1 MLSMALIFRLYCAVD
16 IRLATEDCFFYTI
29 WSIYG
34 RFLKQTQLI
43 VLDYIHQETITSGYQ
58 KWHVHI
64 LDSRS
69 QQPHQY
75 CIPAK
80 ENAISVNQKW
90 LCDSLY
96 GSRPWTRNCNET
108 NRNLEELSSECLGV
122 SEWDTYKNIKSNPLP
137 LL

>member
-1 MLSMALIFRLYCAVD
+1 MDYHCIPTSPLLNQEPNAFDGINIQAVLCGSY
-16 IRLATEDCFFYTI
+16 RLATEDCFFYTI

-58 KWHVHI
+58 KWHVYI
-64 LDSRS
+64 LDSRG

-80 ENAISVNQKW
+80 ENAISVKSKVALRLTVWQPAM
-90 LCDSLY
+90 D
-96 GSRPWTRNCNET
+96 
-108 NRNLEELSSECLGV
+108 EEL
-122 SEWDTYKNIKSNPLP
+122 
-137 LL
+137 